1 MREEEK
7 KRISLRMKTFF
18 KKRWVF
24 PSLYL
29 VIAALLIAGIVWY
42 QTTEDNNAT
51 KDQGQQQSAD
61 NSSREPSVEVNTA
74 LETVKLPL
82 ENPDKAVIKQKFYDK
97 NASQKEQEA
106 ALVVYNNT
114 YYPNTGIDIGVKDG
128 KSFDVTAALSG
139 KVTNI
144 QEDALLGNVIEIEHE
159 KGIVTQY
166 QSVKDI
172 QVKEGENVK
181 QGQVIGKAGNS
192 VFNEKAGVHVH
203 FEIRKNNTP
212 LNPEQYLNKTVQ

>member
-7 KRISLRMKTFF
+7 KRTSLKMKAFF

-29 VIAALLIAGIVWY
+29 VVAALLIAGIVWY
-42 QTTEDNNAT
+42 QTSGENNAT
-51 KDQGQQQSAD
+51 KNQHSAD
-61 NSSREPSVEVNTA
+61 NSSREPAVEVNTA

-82 ENPDKAVIKQKFYDK
+82 KNPDEAVIKQKFYDK
-97 NASQKEQEA
+97 NSSQGEQEA

-114 YYPNTGIDIGVKDG
+114 YYPNTGIDIAVKDG
-128 KSFDVTAALSG
+128 KRFDVTAALSG
-139 KVTNI
+139 KVTKV
-144 QEDALLGNVIEIEHE
+144 QEDALLGNVVEIEHE

-166 QSVKDI
+166 QSLNDI

-212 LNPEQYLNKTVQ
+212 LNPEHYINKTIQ